1 MLGTLSLSP
10 VREYLRDIHDE
21 DFDYDEVRIARL
33 FLSDSEHRKITQDM
47 LYANEGIESID
58 Q

>member
-10 VREYLRDIHDE
+10 VREYLIDIHDE

-33 FLSDSEHRKITQDM
+33 FLSDAEHRKITQDM
-47 LYANEGIESID
+47 LYASE
-58 Q
+58 